1 MVSADI
7 ENLIRLFAKLPG
19 LGPRSARRCVLHLL
33 KNKTLK
39 MIPFIQQMEQT
50 AASIVEC
57 ASCGN
62 LDTLSPCSLCTSTK
76 RDAHVLCVVEHVA
89 DLWAM
94 ERAGGFRG
102 QYHVLG
108 GALSSFNGVG
118 PEELKIPHLVDR
130 IKILGIREVI
140 LALNAT
146 IEGQTTTHYIANE
159 LESCSVKITAIA
171 HGIPLGGELDF
182 LDPGTIMTAFS
193 ARRTLE
199 LEGGL

>member
-7 ENLIRLFAKLPG
+7 ENLIRLFSKLPG
-19 LGPRSARRCVLHLL
+19 IGPRSARRCVLHLL

-39 MIPFIQQMEQT
+39 MIPFIQQLEQT
-50 AASIVEC
+50 AAAIVEC
-57 ASCGN
+57 SGCGN
-62 LDTLSPCSLCTSTK
+62 LDTQSPCSLCVNPK
-76 RDAHVLCVVEHVA
+76 RDMNVLCVVEQVA

-94 ERAGGFRG
+94 ERAGGFKG
-102 QYHVLG
+102 LYHILG
-108 GALSSFNGVG
+108 GALSSFNGIG
-118 PEELKIPHLVDR
+118 PDELRIPYLVDR
-130 IKILGIREVI
+130 IRTLGVKEVI

-159 LESCSVKITAIA
+159 LEPCSVKITAIA

-193 ARRTLE
+193 ARRALDFEGE
-199 LEGGL
+199 L